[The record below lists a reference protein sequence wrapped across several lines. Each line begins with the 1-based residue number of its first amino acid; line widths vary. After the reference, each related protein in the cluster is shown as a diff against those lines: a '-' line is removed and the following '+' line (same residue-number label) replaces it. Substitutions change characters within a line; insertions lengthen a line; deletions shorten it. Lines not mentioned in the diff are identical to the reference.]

1 MTGRME
7 ELLLTAVEMET
18 QLNKCRQVLGSDLED
33 DGDSVSFVLPQSGL
47 AEGKEPNLLSLSVY
61 F

>member
-1 MTGRME
+1 ME

-33 DGDSVSFVLPQSGL
+33 DGDSVSFVLPQSAL